1 MDQGCLNVTIR
12 EWFHFHADI
21 RQLDTNIQNN
31 AESKCY
37 NLANLTLLEIHDR
50 SRSNCDDGPRWRH
63 KIMRTLETL
72 AAAAAAGLGHGSTTQ

>member
-1 MDQGCLNVTIR
+1 MDQGCLNVTIV

-31 AESKCY
+31 AES
-37 NLANLTLLEIHDR
+37 NLTLLEIHDR

-72 AAAAAAGLGHGSTTQ
+72 AAAAAGLGHGTTTQ